1 MIPTPK
7 MFKNLKKKLEDGAQ
21 KVVQQVS
28 SPNASQSQATEGNLI
43 DIEQPSTQSTPIP
56 SNKHNNSNAKAAASS
71 SANSR
76 VCIYWCILYLTVL
89 CDGHLNIVVLQIS
102 WGFYH
107 GFSFM
112 DKQLLLTAVR
122 FTQCRLTYLLTY
134 FPIDPNRLA

>member
-28 SPNASQSQATEGNLI
+28 SPNASQRQATEGNLI

-56 SNKHNNSNAKAAASS
+56 SSKHNSNAKAAASS

-76 VCIYWCILYLTVL
+76 VCFYWCILYLAVL
-89 CDGHLNIVVLQIS
+89 FNGHLNIDSDTLKIMMVLPS
-102 WGFYH
+102 SGVFT
-107 GFSFM
+107 FSFSS
-112 DKQLLLTAVR
+112 
-122 FTQCRLTYLLTY
+122 
-134 FPIDPNRLA
+134 